1 MATTAGTPALAMP
14 LKSCRR
20 VIDTSVLFLAGWL
33 LGRRFQFLGVGA
45 VGCNARDSRFHAAVE
60 TLRCN
65 PRGSSDCT
73 CDGADQGCRAD
84 FELARGTE
92 DWRICFG
99 RRRQMDWDGFKCSHL
114 PHHALFG
121 ATQARRA
128 DPDGPHAGNFIEVP
142 SGAGGVSD
150 RSLAAEFVQ
159 AISLAM
165 SFVAERRGESSCIKV
180 SAPRAA

>member
-1 MATTAGTPALAMP
+1 MATTAGTPALAIP

-84 FELARGTE
+84 FELARRTE
-92 DWRICFG
+92 DWRICLR

-114 PHHALFG
+114 PHDAFFG
-121 ATQARRA
+121 ATHARRA
-128 DPDGPHAGNFIEVP
+128 DPDRPHARNFIEVP
-142 SGAGGVSD
+142 RRTGRVSY
-150 RSLAAEFVQ
+150 RSLAAKFVQ
-159 AISLAM
+159 AVPLPM
-165 SFVAERRGESSCIKV
+165 SFVAE
-180 SAPRAA
+180 